1 MLIVGRSAS
10 QASRGTPAYMAP
22 ELFQEGA
29 TQSTASDLWAL
40 GCVLYECAAGTAPF
54 VHPSFSELVRHILHE
69 DPASLPGASPEFS
82 HLLSR
87 LLDKNPATRMTW
99 AEMLTHPFWQ
109 FTLPVTPMPPEP
121 ALERYIA
128 RHGLAPKQHEHEV
141 QAQLEDRKASE
152 RAKMCALVL
161 RAVCENAHAATAICC
176 ICPITPRTANAASP
190 LACVADVMCMRA
202 GWRSVA
208 VVHSCDSNSQLQRT

>member
-1 MLIVGRSAS
+1 
-10 QASRGTPAYMAP
+10 MAP

-40 GCVLYECAAGTAPF
+40 GCVLYECFAGKPPF
-54 VHPSFSELVRHILHE
+54 VNGSFSELVRLILHA
-69 DPASLPGASPEFS
+69 DYSPLPDASPEFA
-82 HLLSR
+82 HLVAR

-128 RHGLAPKQHEHEV
+128 RHNLAPKQHESGGQE
-141 QAQLEDRKASE
+141 QIEDKKAYE
-152 RAKMCALVL
+152 RAKLCA
-161 RAVCENAHAATAICC
+161 T
-176 ICPITPRTANAASP
+176 TPLLPN
-190 LACVADVMCMRA
+190 
-202 GWRSVA
+202 
-208 VVHSCDSNSQLQRT
+208 

>member
-1 MLIVGRSAS
+1 
-10 QASRGTPAYMAP
+10 MAP

-40 GCVLYECAAGTAPF
+40 GCVLYECAAGRAPF
-54 VHPSFSELVRHILHE
+54 VNPSFSELVRLILHTDAE
-69 DPASLPGASPEFS
+69 ALPDASPEFS

-128 RHGLAPKQHEHEV
+128 HHGLAPKAHEHEV

-152 RAKMCALVL
+152 RAKMCVYASEGLLPSIHRLRNNSCSALRV
-161 RAVCENAHAATAICC
+161 
-176 ICPITPRTANAASP
+176 
-190 LACVADVMCMRA
+190 
-202 GWRSVA
+202 
-208 VVHSCDSNSQLQRT
+208 QLPS